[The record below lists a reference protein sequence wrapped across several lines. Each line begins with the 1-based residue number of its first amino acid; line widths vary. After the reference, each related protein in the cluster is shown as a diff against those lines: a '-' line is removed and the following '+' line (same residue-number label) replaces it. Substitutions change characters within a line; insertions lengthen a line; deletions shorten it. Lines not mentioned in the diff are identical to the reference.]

1 MKPLIFIHTISAILF
16 IGNIMT
22 AAFWKMKAEFTK
34 DETHVHRTVK
44 NIMLADYIFT
54 IPSTIGLLGSGFLLA
69 FQSNYSLQEINWL
82 TVSIGL
88 FILTGVIWLSLLLP
102 LQRKMMKYSGT
113 PFNDKKYWKISRT
126 WDVIGT
132 ISVLLPVIILYLMIA
147 KPF

>member
-34 DETHVHRTVK
+34 DETHVHKTVK

-132 ISVLLPVIILYLMIA
+132 ISVLLPVNILYLMIA

>member
-132 ISVLLPVIILYLMIA
+132 ISVLLPVNILYLMIA

>member
-34 DETHVHRTVK
+34 DETHVHKTVK

-113 PFNDKKYWKISRT
+113 QFNDKKYWKISRT

>member
-34 DETHVHRTVK
+34 DETHVHKTVK

-126 WDVIGT
+126 WNVIGT

>member
-34 DETHVHRTVK
+34 DETHVHKTVK

>member
-34 DETHVHRTVK
+34 DETHVHKTVK

-102 LQRKMMKYSGT
+102 LQRK
-113 PFNDKKYWKISRT
+113 
-126 WDVIGT
+126 
-132 ISVLLPVIILYLMIA
+132 
-147 KPF
+147 

>member
-34 DETHVHRTVK
+34 DETHVHKTVK

-69 FQSNYSLQEINWL
+69 FHSNYSLQEINWL